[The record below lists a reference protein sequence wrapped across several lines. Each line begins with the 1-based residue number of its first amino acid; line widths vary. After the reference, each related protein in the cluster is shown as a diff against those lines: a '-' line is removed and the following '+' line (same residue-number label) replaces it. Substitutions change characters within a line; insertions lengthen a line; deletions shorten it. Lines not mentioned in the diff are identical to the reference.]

1 MKLSK
6 NNSSFKNTL
15 FFGILTIFLVI
26 FGWVLNLKPKSISD
40 ITVQLSLF
48 AMEKGYQGV
57 IRMDSGEISY
67 SSFDYFK
74 KIILSPRNLSEVTLS
89 PLPKINLEL
98 PFEEESIL
106 QRAINTS
113 LSYQASNE
121 RAKLDLNGELRFDSN
136 KTVEVK
142 VNLKGNGID
151 HLLYKN
157 KESIRIEVKKHDY
170 LGFSEFSLQH
180 PLVRD
185 FQLEPIY
192 MAIAEEYGIISTH
205 LELVTLNING
215 ENKGIFL
222 LEEVGTKEHLERK
235 GKTNSVVV
243 RFSAPR
249 HPELIGG
256 TISSSGRSET
266 YRTATID
273 SLNTAK
279 IQSNLQL
286 YEYEKIAKGMLRS
299 YLDGNVSA
307 SEIFDTN
314 LMGKYIGISEVLGGL
329 HPLIFHNFLFYYN
342 PDTQLLEP
350 IAYDASLHQRFSHS
364 NLITN
369 ITEGFVEELLYDK
382 EIFKSY
388 SDTVYDLSY
397 KIINDDEFIYKLK
410 NIENTWYSY
419 LVKEFWLLGKV
430 DFDDIK
436 KRAQSLQEKNLDSLN
451 KKSSRKQN
459 QDKIGTN
466 SCNDSANLQLTDGTP
481 NSYIENEYN
490 LINSEYYK
498 FEDCILIKV
507 WTTAFDYP
515 KDGNFPSN
523 THCSNNS
530 DLKECNYKNITIKGI
545 EVNGIETSKYVPLNI
560 AINIEY
566 SAMYN
571 FGFPKTPEYLVFKI
585 PYQNIKSIKIFY
597 VDLLSSDIVYV
608 LSDEIIYFHQ

>member
-74 KIILSPRNLSEVTLS
+74 KIILSPRNLSEVTLT

-121 RAKLDLNGELRFDSN
+121 RAKLNLNGELRFDSN

-249 HPELIGG
+249 HPELIGS

-436 KRAQSLQEKNLDSLN
+436 KRAQSFQEKNLDSLN

-466 SCNDSANLQLTDGTP
+466 SCNNSANLQLTDGTP

-523 THCSNNS
+523 TYCSNNS

-571 FGFPKTPEYLVFKI
+571 FGFPETPEYLVFKI
-585 PYQNIKSIKIFY
+585 PNQNIKSVKIFY

>member
-121 RAKLDLNGELRFDSN
+121 RAKLNLNGELRLGSN
-136 KTVEVK
+136 KTVEVN

-157 KESIRIEVKKHDY
+157 KESIRIEVKKNDY
-170 LGFSEFSLQH
+170 KGFSEFSLQH

-249 HPELIGG
+249 HPELIGS

-436 KRAQSLQEKNLDSLN
+436 KRAQSFQEKNLDSLN

-571 FGFPKTPEYLVFKI
+571 FGFPKTPKYLVFKI